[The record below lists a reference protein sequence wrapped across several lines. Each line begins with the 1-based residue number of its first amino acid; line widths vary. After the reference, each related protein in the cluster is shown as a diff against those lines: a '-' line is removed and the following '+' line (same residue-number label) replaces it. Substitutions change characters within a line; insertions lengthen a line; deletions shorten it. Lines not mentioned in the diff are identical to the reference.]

1 MRLNIEKIGGEF
13 KKETEEWLTLI
24 LVFMFCFGD
33 EDWLCWLGF
42 VCLGIN
48 L

>member
-13 KKETEEWLTLI
+13 EKETEWLTLI

-33 EDWLCWLGF
+33 EDWFVLVGF
-42 VCLGIN
+42 CMFRY
-48 L
+48 